1 MKKFGTMAVLSA
13 VLPLTAAAAT
23 ITDVNSI
30 FAFIKNILN
39 TVLPLIIAAAVVYF
53 VWGMFQLFLAGDE
66 DKKEKAK
73 TTVIYGVI
81 AIFVMVSVWGLVN
94 ILSNTFQLNNNGPVN
109 GGTNPIQQVPGY
121 SGLPN

>member
-13 VLPLTAAAAT
+13 VLPFTAAAAQ
-23 ITDVNSI
+23 ISNLDGI
-30 FAFIKNILN
+30 FKFIKDTLN

-66 DKKEKAK
+66 EKKDKAK
-73 TTVIYGVI
+73 TTIIYGII

-94 ILSNTFQLNNNGPVN
+94 ILSNTFGLSNAPLNANLDPLQN
-109 GGTNPIQQVPGY
+109 IPGAK
-121 SGLPN
+121 